1 MRVIAGEAKGRHLKS
16 PVGSST
22 RPIIDRVK
30 TALFDI
36 LAGRIAGAT
45 VLDLFGGV
53 GSVGIEALSRG
64 AQHAT
69 FVELDPKIAAIL
81 RENLRLTRLDD
92 RAEVIRGDAFR
103 FLEMAASGSGPSA
116 GSGPPAGR
124 RFDLIYVAPPQYH
137 QLAVKALRQIDAM
150 PLTTPAGG
158 SLPAGLVVV
167 QVHPKEREDFMG
179 LMLRS
184 LRLIDERK
192 YGSTLLL
199 FYEDIREQEQI

>member
-16 PVGSST
+16 PVGTST

-36 LAGRIAGAT
+36 LAGRVAGAM

-64 AQHAT
+64 ARHAT

-103 FLEMAASGSGPSA
+103 FLETAAASG
-116 GSGPPAGR
+116 R
-124 RFDLIYVAPPQYH
+124 CFDLIYVAPPQYH
-137 QLAVKALRQIDAM
+137 QLAAKALQRIDAV
-150 PLTTPAGG
+150 PLTTPV
-158 SLPAGLVVV
+158 GLVVV
-167 QVHPKEREDFMG
+167 QVHPKERDDFMG

-184 LRLIDERK
+184 LRLTDERK

-199 FYEDIREQEQI
+199 FYEDIREQEQA

>member
-1 MRVIAGEAKGRHLKS
+1 MRVIAGEAKGRRLKS
-16 PVGSST
+16 PVGTST

-36 LAGRIAGAT
+36 LSSRVAGAT

-64 AQHAT
+64 ARHAT

-81 RENLRLTRLDD
+81 RENLRLTRLED

-103 FLEMAASGSGPSA
+103 YLETAAT

-124 RFDLIYVAPPQYH
+124 RFDLIYVAPPQYR
-137 QLAVKALRQIDAM
+137 QLAAKALRQIDAV
-150 PLTTPAGG
+150 PLTTP
-158 SLPAGLVVV
+158 SGLVVV
-167 QVHPKEREDFMG
+167 QVHPKERIDFMD
-179 LMLRS
+179 LVPRS
-184 LRLIDERK
+184 LRLVDERK

-199 FYEDIREQEQI
+199 FYEDIRERGQA

>member
-16 PVGSST
+16 PVGSTT

-36 LAGRIAGAT
+36 LANHIIDAT

-81 RENLRLTRLDD
+81 RENLRITRLDD

-103 FLEMAASGSGPSA
+103 FLEIAAATGSGPLA

-137 QLAVKALRQIDAM
+137 QLAAKALQRIDAV
-150 PLTTPAGG
+150 PLTAPE
-158 SLPAGLVVV
+158 GLVVV
-167 QVHPKEREDFMG
+167 QVHPKERIDFMAVS
-179 LMLRS
+179 LRS

-199 FYEDIREQEQI
+199 FYEDMREKEEA